1 MSSKCLSLLRKQ
13 KKDQLCAPNGS
24 YDLDSN
30 VAERVGN
37 QKLIVPG
44 CPWLLTVNTWIDI
57 PKLYI

>member
-1 MSSKCLSLLRKQ
+1 MSVSTLET
-13 KKDQLCAPNGS
+13 KKDQLCAPDGN